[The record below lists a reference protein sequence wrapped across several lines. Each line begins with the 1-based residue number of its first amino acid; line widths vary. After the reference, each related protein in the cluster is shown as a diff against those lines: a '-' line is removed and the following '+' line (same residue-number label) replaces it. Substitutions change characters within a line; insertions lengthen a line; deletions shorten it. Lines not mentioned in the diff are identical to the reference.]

1 MLQRANDLLGTDWTL
16 HDLRHTTIERM
27 TADPNL
33 TLEDVMTVTRHQHV
47 TSLDPYLR
55 PRVGEV
61 FDRLQRHYSAPRPAT
76 TPTLGYDDADFKTV
90 FGAPSSVSESTGV
103 FGG

>member
-1 MLQRANDLLGTDWTL
+1 
-16 HDLRHTTIERM
+16 M

-55 PRVGEV
+55 PRVEEV

-76 TPTLGYDDADFKTV
+76 TPTPGYDDADFKTV
-90 FGAPSSVSESTGV
+90 FGGDNSAGEVDG
-103 FGG
+103 